1 MFTSPCMTPN
11 KYALAF
17 RSLQSLVALE
27 PETYDDLEVRYPIT
41 NPLSHAAA
49 LLLGIWGMVSAA
61 GPLTNI
67 KTSCCRSHGRNIC
80 MWIYPL
86 TPVLN
91 IWPQKNTLLVFRT
104 QCLKGNAYRL
114 LYLLRWNSC
123 VTKFHS
129 TTSGH
134 KGFALHKI
142 SHFAHLRVFFCQHT
156 DNLCK
161 IRSSE
166 TKFSFYLV
174 KRAQNTTGLFCYVN
188 RFEIKSLKSAMVCW
202 FWLGQ
207 SLSS

>member
-1 MFTSPCMTPN
+1 MFVLDIHCLSHRTHMFTSPCMTPN

-67 KTSCCRSHGRNIC
+67 KTSCCHSHGRNIC

-114 LYLLRWNSC
+114 LYLLR
-123 VTKFHS
+123 
-129 TTSGH
+129 
-134 KGFALHKI
+134 
-142 SHFAHLRVFFCQHT
+142 
-156 DNLCK
+156 
-161 IRSSE
+161 
-166 TKFSFYLV
+166 
-174 KRAQNTTGLFCYVN
+174 
-188 RFEIKSLKSAMVCW
+188 
-202 FWLGQ
+202 
-207 SLSS
+207 